1 MKYLSKLPQDLQ
13 DLIVSLPFRVGLFI
27 SESDQTGGDESAE
40 AERKA
45 LENIVTFYVEDT
57 VKGEF
62 AHEVMLHTLN
72 NKSKWAEWAENID
85 TVPDECLN
93 LTYRLKDLI
102 EPKEV
107 LAYKQNLI
115 EVAIAI
121 AQAYCEFSEDSSA
134 MTKLEVYV
142 SLFLKRMQ
150 AIFGSE
156 KISSNNSNDFVLNIS
171 PSERAAIQLLSKNL
185 DIHVQF

>member
-1 MKYLSKLPQDLQ
+1 M
-13 DLIVSLPFRVGLFI
+13 SLPFRVGLYI

-72 NKSKWAEWAENID
+72 SKAKWVEWANDIHK
-85 TVPDECLN
+85 VPEECLN
-93 LTYRLKDLI
+93 LTYMLKDAI
-102 EPKEV
+102 EPKEI

-121 AQAYCEFSEDSSA
+121 AQAYCEFDENSSA
-134 MTKLEVYV
+134 LTKLEAYFT
-142 SLFLKRMQ
+142 LFLKRMQ
-150 AIFGSE
+150 AMFGGE
-156 KISSNNSNDFVLNIS
+156 KMEPSNDYVLNIS
-171 PSERAAIQLLSKNL
+171 PSERAAIELLSKNL
-185 DIHVQF
+185 DVQVQF

>member
-13 DLIVSLPFRVGLFI
+13 DLIISLPFRVGLFI

-62 AHEVMLHTLN
+62 AHEVMLNTLN
-72 NKSKWAEWAENID
+72 NKAKWEEWTHNID
-85 TVPDECLN
+85 QTPDECSRLS
-93 LTYRLKDLI
+93 YMLKDVI
-102 EPKEV
+102 EPKEI

-115 EVAIAI
+115 EVAIVI
-121 AQAYCEFSEDSSA
+121 AQAYCEFDENSST
-134 MTKLEVYV
+134 MTKLEVYFT
-142 SLFLKRMQ
+142 LFLKRMQ
-150 AIFGSE
+150 AMFSGE
-156 KISSNNSNDFVLNIS
+156 QAPSNDYVLNIS
-171 PSERAAIQLLSKNL
+171 PSERAAIKLLSKNL
-185 DIHVQF
+185 DVQVQF

>member
-1 MKYLSKLPQDLQ
+1 MNYLSKVPQDLQ
-13 DLIVSLPFRVGLFI
+13 DLIVSLPFRVGLYI

-62 AHEVMLHTLN
+62 AHEVMLNTLN
-72 NKSKWAEWAENID
+72 NKAKWAEWTANID
-85 TVPDECLN
+85 KVPEECLQ
-93 LTYRLKDLI
+93 LTYMLKELI

-121 AQAYCEFSEDSSA
+121 AQAYCEFDENSST
-134 MTKLEVYV
+134 MTKLEVYFT
-142 SLFLKRMQ
+142 LFLKRMQ
-150 AIFGSE
+150 AMFSGE
-156 KISSNNSNDFVLNIS
+156 QMASNDYVLNIS

-185 DIHVQF
+185 DVQVQF

>member
-1 MKYLSKLPQDLQ
+1 MNYLSRLPQDLQ

-62 AHEVMLHTLN
+62 AHEVMLQTLN
-72 NKSKWAEWAENID
+72 NKAKWAEWTESID
-85 TVPDECLN
+85 KVPDECLQ
-93 LTYRLKDLI
+93 LAYMLKETI
-102 EPKEV
+102 EPKEI

-121 AQAYCEFSEDSSA
+121 AQAYCEFDENSST
-134 MTKLEVYV
+134 MTKLEVYFT
-142 SLFLKRMQ
+142 LFMKRMQ
-150 AIFGSE
+150 SMFSGE
-156 KISSNNSNDFVLNIS
+156 QVVSNDYTLNIS
-171 PSERAAIQLLSKNL
+171 PSERAAIKLLSKNL
-185 DIHVQF
+185 EVQVQF